1 MKKVTFL
8 LCIIIILAAATI
20 VVVNFTLEDIEV
32 VGCEAVDEQKVK
44 DALWE
49 QRGSGN
55 TIGLYLTCKMKD
67 IEGIPFVSK
76 LEAEIVAP
84 HKLRVN
90 VYEKKIAGCVEYM
103 NSYIY
108 FDKDGIIL
116 DSMTRIIEGVP
127 KIEGLTFEKWEAGEQ
142 LPISDKGKFDLIL
155 TVTQLIDKYAI
166 DIKKVKFTA
175 GNEVVLYYKDIQILL
190 GDGKNL
196 SIQFMNLG
204 SILENL
210 EGMSGTLYMKDF
222 DSSESTAS
230 FRKN

>member
-8 LCIIIILAAATI
+8 LCIIIVLATATI

-32 VGCEAVDEQKVK
+32 VGCEAVDEQKIK

-116 DSMTRIIEGVP
+116 DSMTKVIEGVP
-127 KIEGLTFEKWEAGEQ
+127 KIEGLTFEKWESGEQ

-155 TVTQLIDKYAI
+155 SVTQLIDKYAI